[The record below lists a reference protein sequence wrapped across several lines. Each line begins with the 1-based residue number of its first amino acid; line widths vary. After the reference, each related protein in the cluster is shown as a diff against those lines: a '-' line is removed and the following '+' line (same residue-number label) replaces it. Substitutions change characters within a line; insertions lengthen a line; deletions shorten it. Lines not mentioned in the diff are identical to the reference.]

1 MDKSAAIRLL
11 PGTIV
16 VFRGRRHQVVS
27 AKSGA
32 QSEAPFFRLRALDD
46 GAMTGLVSHRVI
58 EREPEEP
65 DKADETT
72 QD

>member
-11 PGTIV
+11 PRTIV

>member
-16 VFRGRRHQVVS
+16 VFRGRRHQIMS

-32 QSEAPFFRLRALDD
+32 EGEAPFFRLRALDD
-46 GAMTGLVSHRVI
+46 GAMTGLISHRLL
-58 EREPEEP
+58 EREP
-65 DKADETT
+65 DETT
-72 QD
+72 HD